1 MPRVIPRGLE
11 ARIKKDS
18 WPLPPVFKWLQKAG
32 DVPPKE
38 MWNVF
43 NMGIG
48 FVLMVSPY
56 YADHITGM
64 LEKSGETVYRIG
76 HIARGTGEVVLA

>member
-1 MPRVIPRGLE
+1 VP
-11 ARIKKDS
+11 A
-18 WPLPPVFKWLQKAG
+18 VFKWMQKAG

-56 YADHITGM
+56 YADHVARM
-64 LEKSGETVYRIG
+64 LEDAGETVYRIG
-76 HIARGTGEVVLA
+76 HIARGTNEVVIA

>member
-1 MPRVIPRGLE
+1 M
-11 ARIKKDS
+11 
-18 WPLPPVFKWLQKAG
+18 PPVFEWLQKAG

-56 YADHITGM
+56 YADHIARM
-64 LEKSGETVYRIG
+64 LEDAGETVYRIG
-76 HIARGTGEVVLA
+76 HIAKGTNEVVLA